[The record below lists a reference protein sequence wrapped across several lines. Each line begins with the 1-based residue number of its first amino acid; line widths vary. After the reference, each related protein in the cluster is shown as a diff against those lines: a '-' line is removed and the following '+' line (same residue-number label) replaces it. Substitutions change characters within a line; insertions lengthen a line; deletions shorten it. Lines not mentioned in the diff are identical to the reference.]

1 MRFVSPAR
9 AAATIVLLAAV
20 ALVALYV
27 IPSNSYYV
35 FVPDRAH
42 ALAPLVKVAG
52 HRANGDSGGVY
63 FVDVRFRKARLLEA
77 LLKRPL
83 ASGASLQ
90 PAAAVLGGAT
100 EKQQRKIDL
109 NQMEQSQETAAAVAL
124 RRLGYHVKVRLPRVV
139 ISAVE
144 RNVPAATALRP
155 RDRLLAV
162 DGAPVH
168 SVGRL
173 RQLLDQRRP
182 GQTVALRVRRGTS
195 IRTATVKTIP
205 DSTDPRRAVIGI
217 FVGEEGGSV
226 GKLPLKVKIETGGV
240 GGPSAGLAFA
250 LDLME
255 TFGRD
260 VDRGYKVAATG
271 ELELDGTV
279 VPIGAVKQKT
289 IGAHDAGVD
298 VFLVP
303 AGDNYQDAR
312 KYANG
317 LRVIPVHSFPQAL
330 SALATLPAKTRM
342 NS

>member
-144 RNVPAATALRP
+144 RNAPAATALRP

-162 DGAPVH
+162 DENGCDRTFAVDADAYAGTFPRRNSTISLVGAPGVNT
-168 SVGRL
+168 SATPRSLSSRASSAGIVPPTTTRTSSTSFS
-173 RQLLDQRRP
+173 RRP
-182 GQTVALRVRRGTS
+182 SRMRGTS
-195 IRTATVKTIP
+195 VMCAPERIEIPTASASSWIAVSTIC
-205 DSTDPRRAVIGI
+205 S
-217 FVGEEGGSV
+217 
-226 GKLPLKVKIETGGV
+226 GV
-240 GGPSAGLAFA
+240 WWS
-250 LDLME
+250 
-255 TFGRD
+255 
-260 VDRGYKVAATG
+260 
-271 ELELDGTV
+271 
-279 VPIGAVKQKT
+279 
-289 IGAHDAGVD
+289 
-298 VFLVP
+298 
-303 AGDNYQDAR
+303 
-312 KYANG
+312 
-317 LRVIPVHSFPQAL
+317 PV
-330 SALATLPAKTRM
+330 
-342 NS
+342 

>member
-1 MRFVSPAR
+1 M
-9 AAATIVLLAAV
+9 T
-20 ALVALYV
+20 
-27 IPSNSYYV
+27 
-35 FVPDRAH
+35 
-42 ALAPLVKVAG
+42 LVKVAG

-144 RNVPAATALRP
+144 RNAPAATALRP

-173 RQLLDQRRP
+173 RQP
-182 GQTVALRVRRGTS
+182 TVTQS
-195 IRTATVKTIP
+195 
-205 DSTDPRRAVIGI
+205 
-217 FVGEEGGSV
+217 
-226 GKLPLKVKIETGGV
+226 
-240 GGPSAGLAFA
+240 
-250 LDLME
+250 
-255 TFGRD
+255 
-260 VDRGYKVAATG
+260 
-271 ELELDGTV
+271 
-279 VPIGAVKQKT
+279 
-289 IGAHDAGVD
+289 
-298 VFLVP
+298 
-303 AGDNYQDAR
+303 
-312 KYANG
+312 
-317 LRVIPVHSFPQAL
+317 
-330 SALATLPAKTRM
+330 KTR
-342 NS
+342 NAVEVTAKRSVFTKGILKHPHQSPGCEGQSIHRLQ